1 MIAVTPATDISKA
14 SLASFVTSKPLDLHG
29 QSDEK
34 IDGCRDLVG
43 AGGLGGWGCRGHGAK
58 FYTSLGVVPDAQYR
72 KSGNIKKLPLISYKA
87 AANRTDAD
95 LIWINTPTFA
105 VYLQSG
111 R

>member
-1 MIAVTPATDISKA
+1 MANPMKKLMAAVTSW
-14 SLASFVTSKPLDLHG
+14 
-29 QSDEK
+29 
-34 IDGCRDLVG
+34 
-43 AGGLGGWGCRGHGAK
+43 GLGGWGAGGVEATEPNFKR
-58 FYTSLGVVPDAQYR
+58 TSLGVVPDAQYR